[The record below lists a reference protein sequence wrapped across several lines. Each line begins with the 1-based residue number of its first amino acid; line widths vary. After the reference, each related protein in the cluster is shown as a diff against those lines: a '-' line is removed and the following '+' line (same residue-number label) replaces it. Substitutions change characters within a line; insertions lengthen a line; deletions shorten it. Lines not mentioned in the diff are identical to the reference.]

1 MTDQSTSHR
10 AASADPAAVVP
21 RPQGRVR
28 TERAPAP
35 SVAAPPQPPADA
47 GPAWEQVLAPT
58 SPESRSATLG
68 PSEQPSTLG
77 GADDAPEEITA
88 EGTAGHVRVDRRRRR
103 RRRATIALVVV
114 LVLALG
120 LAAAA
125 AAHLYRTSEAWE
137 ARSEEYRAAAE
148 ELGGTLAGSQA
159 DLAGARAELDA
170 VRSQLATQKERIDE
184 LANEKAQLGDDR
196 AVQQQLI
203 DYQERVSTAAGDV
216 ALALD
221 QCVQGQNQLIGYME
235 NADQY
240 DPVEL
245 EQFGTDV
252 QALCQAATEANIEL
266 QRELAR

>member
-1 MTDQSTSHR
+1 M
-10 AASADPAAVVP
+10 
-21 RPQGRVR
+21 
-28 TERAPAP
+28 
-35 SVAAPPQPPADA
+35 
-47 GPAWEQVLAPT
+47 
-58 SPESRSATLG
+58 
-68 PSEQPSTLG
+68 
-77 GADDAPEEITA
+77 
-88 EGTAGHVRVDRRRRR
+88 
-103 RRRATIALVVV
+103 ALV
-114 LVLALG
+114 LVLLLALG
-120 LAAAA
+120 AAVATA
-125 AAHLYRTSEAWE
+125 VHLYRTSEAWE
-137 ARSEEYRAAAE
+137 ARSEEYRAVAE
-148 ELGGTLAGSQA
+148 DLGGALAGSQA

-170 VRSQLATQKERIDE
+170 VRAQLATQKERIDE